1 MTAMTPRVARH
12 HLFAVLGLACAAL
25 ALACLAVICLPP
37 PAFETTITMAT
48 PESGYAWVASL
59 PKTFPR
65 MLRPLYRIS
74 KGDIDGDRSTKLTEN
89 GRPLGPGGALHDD
102 IRQMGQGRYSHWG
115 NSLYFAASDNSNPNT
130 NGRRYILR
138 TTTSARGYIYGI
150 TAIAAGLALLFFYLC
165 KGKSAFTELWLIGK
179 GLPAE
184 LWRSA
189 KKWRL
194 ALQEKQNLYW
204 IAYTKRFF
212 RPPGLKLY
220 ARRFCE
226 IWRKSGPARRLSLC
240 VSLALFLASC
250 VSLACL
256 AFITSKHRIFIYFA
270 GAGFAGLAS
279 LLYFLWIKKLTFSE
293 FFRETITVLQRRKR
307 AWHEALQRDRAN
319 FAFETFVWTH
329 FLYGLGMFLLAF
341 VLLSTLWPPF
351 FEATFESD
359 TEIPRLRILR
369 DIFSGKTA
377 IGDIRPPADH
387 VYFDGLYIIYAFAS
401 FVMKYGAALL
411 SRLHFSS
418 IAVDNVDE
426 LIIFTMYFVNTGLL
440 ALACAFLF
448 HFVLKVTKSI
458 VPAMLFAL
466 VFICSYQTITAF
478 NLIRSDAYITSC
490 LLILICFSV
499 SFALG
504 RLRKHSYLVAGIFSA
519 LLVCTK
525 VTAFLFLLIPLLAFF
540 IQRKNAVFR
549 NEAYKYALVLCI
561 GTLLLQFR
569 YILNPGHILSNASSI
584 LTQMR
589 VWNALMSKTPLFYYN
604 VDIYQSE
611 PFFLALTLLGV
622 VINIFGIRKNKPSSI
637 LLASFFFFSL
647 LGLPAPKLA
656 RWGYHIFLLALFLL
670 ITAHL
675 YIVEKVRLTRWRR
688 LYSLSVLLLAAGLLF
703 DGGKNFITTKRDLAN
718 RYNRELRVQIAAASW
733 LRNNIP
739 AKEKICIL
747 TSSEWQMP
755 PGDFNY
761 VNEGF
766 FIDYNKPGFVANYRL
781 PEVSELPASCPIFIL
796 GSFHHYFYGFILASH
811 NPHVDWNGYFAMLEK
826 RFPPVVFESA
836 DKKNWLKIF
845 RINSHDTR

>member
-1 MTAMTPRVARH
+1 MTAMTTRIARRH
-12 HLFAVLGLACAAL
+12 RFAVLGLVCAAL
-25 ALACLAVICLPP
+25 ALACLAFISFPP
-37 PAFETTITMAT
+37 TFDIPITKANPNSGHLWAT
-48 PESGYAWVASL
+48 SIPQ
-59 PKTFPR
+59 KIPR
-65 MLRPLYRIS
+65 TLRHLYRMS
-74 KGDIDGDRSTKLTEN
+74 NGDMDGDRSAKLTEN
-89 GRPLGPGGALHDD
+89 GRPLGPGGALHED
-102 IRQMGQGRYSHWG
+102 IRQMGQGRYSHLG
-115 NSLYFAASDNSNPNT
+115 GGLYFSTSDNSDPTT
-130 NGRRYILR
+130 NGR
-138 TTTSARGYIYGI
+138 
-150 TAIAAGLALLFFYLC
+150 
-165 KGKSAFTELWLIGK
+165 
-179 GLPAE
+179 
-184 LWRSA
+184 
-189 KKWRL
+189 
-194 ALQEKQNLYW
+194 
-204 IAYTKRFF
+204 AYVMT
-212 RPPGLKLY
+212 
-220 ARRFCE
+220 
-226 IWRKSGPARRLSLC
+226 
-240 VSLALFLASC
+240 
-250 VSLACL
+250 
-256 AFITSKHRIFIYFA
+256 ITSKPRIFVYQA

-279 LLYFLWIKKLTFSE
+279 LLFILWIKKLTFSE
-293 FFRETITVLQRRKR
+293 LFRETIAGLQRAIAGLQRTIAGCQRRKR

-341 VLLSTLWPPF
+341 ILLSTLWPPF
-351 FEATFESD
+351 FEVTFEAD
-359 TEIPRLRILR
+359 TDTQSVRIFQ

-377 IGDIRPPADH
+377 IDDIQPPPNH
-387 VYFDGLYIIYAFAS
+387 VYVYFDGHYIIYAFAS
-401 FVMKYGAALL
+401 FVIIHGAALL
-411 SRLHFSS
+411 SRLDFSP
-418 IAVDNVDE
+418 IAAENVNE
-426 LIIFTMYFVNTGLL
+426 LIIFTIYFVNTGLL
-440 ALACAFLF
+440 ALACAVLF

-478 NLIRSDAYITSC
+478 NLIRVDAFITSC
-490 LLILICFSV
+490 LLILLCFSV

-504 RLRKHSYLVAGIFSA
+504 RLHKHSYLVAGIFSA

-525 VTAFLFLLIPLLAFF
+525 VTALQFLLIPLLAFF

-549 NEAYKYALVLCI
+549 NEMYKYALVLCI

-569 YILNPGHILSNASSI
+569 YILYPGHILSNATAI
-584 LTQMR
+584 LKQMR
-589 VWNALMSKTPLFYYN
+589 EWSALMSRTPIFYYN

-622 VINIFGIRKNKPSSI
+622 VINIFGIRKNKLSPI

-647 LGLPAPKLA
+647 LGLSTPKLS

-675 YIVEKVRLTRWRR
+675 YMAEKVRLTRWRR

-703 DGGKNFITTKRDLAN
+703 DGGKNFLTTKRGLAN
-718 RYNRELRVQIAAASW
+718 RYNQELRIQIAAASW

-747 TSSEWQMP
+747 THSDWQMP

-766 FIDYNKPGFVANYRL
+766 FIEYTNPEAVANYRL
-781 PEVSELPASCPIFIL
+781 PDVSGLSASCPTFIL
-796 GSFHHYFYGFILASH
+796 GDFHHYFYGSILASH

-826 RFPPVVFESA
+826 RFPPVVFESE